1 MAQVIWQAL
10 GNGEWQAQSAG
21 SKPSGYVHPMALE
34 AIKELG
40 FSTDGLTSKS
50 VEPFMEKPIDLAVT
64 VCDNAKEACPVLP
77 GVKQTLHWPFE
88 DPADATGSDEQ
99 KMATFRVVRDQ
110 IRTKIAEYLNV
121 QKSD

>member
-10 GNGEWQAQSAG
+10 GNGKWQAQSAG

-50 VEPFMEKPIDLAVT
+50 VEPFLEKPIELAVT

-110 IRTKIAEYLNV
+110 IRAKIAEYLNV